1 MKKSLLEHY
10 GIPSFLG
17 EKARTNEL
25 PSACNH
31 THLWLLKA
39 IYDAS
44 IAYLVEWR
52 CQAGWAMKDSKISR
66 RSYIAKFENNI
77 TEETMKIQIGV
88 EEDYFII
95 SHFFNVIVNFNENK
109 KQQKYSVDKFVDENK
124 FVEWLHEY

>member
-10 GIPSFLG
+10 GIPSFLA

-25 PSACNH
+25 PSPSNH

-52 CQAGWAMKDSKISR
+52 CQAGWEMKDSRISR
-66 RSYIAKFENNI
+66 RCYIVQFHNI
-77 TEETMKIQIGV
+77 HKMMKLKIQIGIG
-88 EEDYFII
+88 EDYFVIT
-95 SHFFNVIVNFNENK
+95 HFSFDEDNDPHHDV
-109 KQQKYSVDKFVDENK
+109 QKFDDENK